1 MAAESHQERLY
12 HLLDQLQRMARE
24 LPTKYQQRIPYD
36 LLAELAASLAQGQI
50 FEIVKMLTEVQQ
62 ATEKHLF
69 QQRLQ
74 SINRQQQEKQTL
86 VARNASEAEV
96 AAKEARMKEDRQQED
111 MRLVTQLD
119 QKVSDQQVTLER
131 AGVPGFYVTNN
142 PTEVQVQM
150 YLLEFIVRIGNKD
163 FI

>member
-1 MAAESHQERLY
+1 MGKQ
-12 HLLDQLQRMARE
+12 
-24 LPTKYQQRIPYD
+24 
-36 LLAELAASLAQGQI
+36 
-50 FEIVKMLTEVQQ
+50 VQQ

-96 AAKEARMKEDRQQED
+96 WTKKKRCQIFYMFPFSKVAAKEARMKEDRQQED

-119 QKVSDQQVTLER
+119 QKVSDQQVRKVWFHPSHL
-131 AGVPGFYVTNN
+131 VCFPGD
-142 PTEVQVQM
+142 P
-150 YLLEFIVRIGNKD
+150 
-163 FI
+163 